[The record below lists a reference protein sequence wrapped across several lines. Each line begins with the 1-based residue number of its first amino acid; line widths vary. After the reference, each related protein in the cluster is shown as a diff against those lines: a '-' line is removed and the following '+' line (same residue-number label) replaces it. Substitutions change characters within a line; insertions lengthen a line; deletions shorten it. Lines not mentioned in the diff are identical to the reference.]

1 MAATLAGEQ
10 ERRSE
15 AARRECFS
23 AGGIRERDLDDGRR
37 ATGLDAEGDGG
48 RAAQAAHSDQPEC
61 AFAFLWAPRRHLQKK
76 ACRPPNDSEPT
87 WPARGGV
94 GSGSKVCLT
103 LHGWGSSTR
112 PRSAPIWSGCEAGP
126 RAAPG

>member
-1 MAATLAGEQ
+1 MAATLAREQ

-76 ACRPPNDSEPT
+76 
-87 WPARGGV
+87 PAGRRTTA
-94 GSGSKVCLT
+94 S
-103 LHGWGSSTR
+103 R
-112 PRSAPIWSGCEAGP
+112 RGP
-126 RAAPG
+126 RAAALDPGARYA